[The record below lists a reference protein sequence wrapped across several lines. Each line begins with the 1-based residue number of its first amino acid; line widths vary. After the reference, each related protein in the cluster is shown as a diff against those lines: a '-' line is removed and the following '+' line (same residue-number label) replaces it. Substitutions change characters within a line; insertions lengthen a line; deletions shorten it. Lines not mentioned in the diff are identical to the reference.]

1 VKTAIVRSA
10 RRVVALAD
18 SSKLDQETL
27 VRFAAL
33 SDIDA
38 LITDAPPSQKLAE
51 ALAAADVEVV
61 IA

>member
-1 VKTAIVRSA
+1 VRSA

-18 SSKLDQETL
+18 SSKLDEETL

-33 SDIDA
+33 RDVDT
-38 LITDAPPSQKLAE
+38 LVTDARPSSLLAA
-51 ALAAADVEVV
+51 ALAAADVEIV